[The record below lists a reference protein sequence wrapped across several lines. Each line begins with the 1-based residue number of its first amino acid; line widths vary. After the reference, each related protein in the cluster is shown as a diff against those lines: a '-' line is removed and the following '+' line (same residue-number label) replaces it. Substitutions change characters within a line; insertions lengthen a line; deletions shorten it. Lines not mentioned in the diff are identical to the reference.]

1 MRSLPETNPD
11 ELLSGPAG
19 KDFLRGLLS
28 PGGELNGQPSI
39 KDAAPP
45 AEPAA
50 NEQAKPKI
58 VTACADAGPD
68 GIEFT
73 PGRSFA
79 FGILYALSNF
89 LVYKYLLLPH
99 FFALIWIPQGLVLYA
114 LLASRSVSAWYMI
127 VILCFASDLLVPLMF
142 GHSLTDCGFYAASNQ
157 IEAILAAA
165 LYRMSF
171 RHPLRLRG
179 SSDIFALLA
188 TSVLASLAASGIN
201 SLRFEQAINMPAPCE
216 WKPGWYYG
224 LRICLPICW
233 Q

>member
-1 MRSLPETNPD
+1 M
-11 ELLSGPAG
+11 
-19 KDFLRGLLS
+19 
-28 PGGELNGQPSI
+28 NGQPSI